1 MPEEPKN
8 SAANMATQPEIE
20 PVLPLNGRCWL
31 VSNLKY
37 PPYKRCQYCE
47 LEFRKCLFLQYQ
59 IITLILVCFSFVLIF
74 ISDRQISPST
84 IMSIFL
90 IVIVYGYYFNNSTEK
105 IIKSNYYEKQVKN
118 ELKEL
123 SEKLEDKVREQTKDI
138 REQNAH
144 LEELLSMK
152 SDFLRTVNHQ
162 LNTPLTIMKNAFSMI
177 KDKSLPME
185 KGLEIAGHGLERMNS
200 TIEDFWSAFEL
211 EEQDRPSEIK
221 ETDIE
226 KIVKELV
233 QEKKKLEITITR
245 KLKIRYIKPDFVVPK
260 VLCVEKKIPHVI
272 SNLLDNAVY
281 YTQKGTIKIWFEKEQ
296 KENTEYLK
304 TCISDTGE
312 GISDEDK
319 DKIFEKFYR
328 GEITSSINPNG
339 SGLGLYI
346 AKNIVEDSNGELKLE
361 HSEIGKGSTFSFSLP
376 IAKAARSGKAGS
388 WPVPG
393 KG

>member
-1 MPEEPKN
+1 MPEESKN
-8 SAANMATQPEIE
+8 INRQEEEDKA
-20 PVLPLNGRCWL
+20 LPLNANCWL

-59 IITLILVCFSFVLIF
+59 IITLLLVCFCFALIF
-74 ISDRQISPST
+74 ISEKDIPPSV

-123 SEKLEDKVREQTKDI
+123 SEKLEDKVREQTQDI
-138 REQNAH
+138 REQNIH
-144 LEELLSMK
+144 LEKLLSMK

-177 KDKSLPME
+177 KDKSLPVE
-185 KGLEIAGHGLERMNS
+185 KGLEIAGHGLNRMSS
-200 TIEDFWSAFEL
+200 TIEDFWDAFEL
-211 EEQDRPSEIK
+211 EEQDVPPETK

-226 KIVKELV
+226 KIVKEIIR
-233 QEKKKLEITITR
+233 EKKKMEITITR
-245 KLKIRYIKPDFVVPK
+245 KLKIRYIKPGFTVPK
-260 VLCVEKKIPHVI
+260 VMCVEKKIPHVI

-281 YTQKGTIKIWFEKEQ
+281 YSQKGTIKVWFEMDNGGDK
-296 KENTEYLK
+296 EYLK
-304 TCISDTGE
+304 TFVSDTGE

-346 AKNIVEDSNGELKLE
+346 AKNIVEDGGGELKLE
-361 HSEIGKGSTFSFSLP
+361 QTEVGKGSTFSFSLE
-376 IAKAARSGKAGS
+376 IAKAGEAASQPTATGK
-388 WPVPG
+388 
-393 KG
+393 